1 MNFTVSSTALLNRL
15 QIIGKTINPKS
26 PLPILENFLLKLEGD
41 TLTITASDLETTLT
55 TSIPVVDASGEITVA
70 ISAKFLM
77 DTLREFAEQPLKFEI
92 NPENLAIVIKTEYGN
107 YNFIGQKGD
116 EFPTMP
122 ELEDEFNTTTVSA
135 ESLMSGINK
144 TSFATAD
151 DDLRPAMTGIFF
163 DIKPDNLTYV
173 ATDAHKLVRLISK
186 TANETEEASFVL
198 PKKPANILRNVIV
211 KENNDVEISFDKK
224 NIIFKLSEYLM
235 ICRQIEARFP
245 NYNGVIPQNNP
256 FKLIVDRVVMLNALR
271 RVSVFSNQG
280 TGLVKLSIKTNEIL
294 LSAQDIDFSISAEE
308 KIACQYEG
316 ENINIGFKAPFL
328 IDILNN
334 ISSSDII
341 IELADP
347 SRAGVIL
354 PLENEPN
361 EELLTLIMPMLIND

>member
-116 EFPTMP
+116 EFPAMP
-122 ELEDEFNTTTVSA
+122 ELEDEFNTITVST

>member
-116 EFPTMP
+116 EFPAMP

-211 KENNDVEISFDKK
+211 KENNDVKISFDKK

>member
-116 EFPTMP
+116 EFPAMP
-122 ELEDEFNTTTVSA
+122 ELEDEFNTITVSA

-173 ATDAHKLVRLISK
+173 ATDAHKLVRLISQ

>member
-116 EFPTMP
+116 EFPAMP
-122 ELEDEFNTTTVSA
+122 ELEDEFNTITVSA

-173 ATDAHKLVRLISK
+173 ATDAHKLVRLISQ
-186 TANETEEASFVL
+186 TANKTEEASFVL

-211 KENNDVEISFDKK
+211 KENNDVKISFDKK

>member
-116 EFPTMP
+116 EFPAMP
-122 ELEDEFNTTTVSA
+122 ELEDEFNTITVSA

-151 DDLRPAMTGIFF
+151 DDLRTAMTGIFF
-163 DIKPDNLTYV
+163 EIKPDNLTYV

>member
-116 EFPTMP
+116 EFPAMP
-122 ELEDEFNTTTVSA
+122 ELEDEFNTITVSA

>member
-116 EFPTMP
+116 EFPAMP
-122 ELEDEFNTTTVSA
+122 ELEDEFNTITVSA
-135 ESLMSGINK
+135 KSLMSGINK

-235 ICRQIEARFP
+235 ICRQIEAQFP

>member
-1 MNFTVSSTALLNRL
+1 MW
-15 QIIGKTINPKS
+15 PKS
-26 PLPILENFLLKLEGD
+26 
-41 TLTITASDLETTLT
+41 
-55 TSIPVVDASGEITVA
+55 
-70 ISAKFLM
+70 
-77 DTLREFAEQPLKFEI
+77 Q
-92 NPENLAIVIKTEYGN
+92 
-107 YNFIGQKGD
+107 
-116 EFPTMP
+116 
-122 ELEDEFNTTTVSA
+122 
-135 ESLMSGINK
+135 
-144 TSFATAD
+144 
-151 DDLRPAMTGIFF
+151 
-163 DIKPDNLTYV
+163 
-173 ATDAHKLVRLISK
+173 LIC
-186 TANETEEASFVL
+186 L
-198 PKKPANILRNVIV
+198 QHHV

-361 EELLTLIMPMLIND
+361 EELMTADNADADKRLTTVSLTMKPAIIAKLKANSLLFFKQRDSNAHKFDFRTCGGIFLY

>member
-116 EFPTMP
+116 EFPAMP
-122 ELEDEFNTTTVSA
+122 ELEDEFNTITVSA
-135 ESLMSGINK
+135 ELLMSGINK

>member
-116 EFPTMP
+116 EFPAMP
-122 ELEDEFNTTTVSA
+122 ELEDEFNTITVSA

-271 RVSVFSNQG
+271 RVSVCSNQG
-280 TGLVKLSIKTNEIL
+280 TGLVKRSIKTNEIL

>member
-116 EFPTMP
+116 EFPAMP
-122 ELEDEFNTTTVSA
+122 ELEDEFNTITVSA

-173 ATDAHKLVRLISK
+173 ATDAHKLVRLISQ
-186 TANETEEASFVL
+186 TANKTEEASFVL

-211 KENNDVEISFDKK
+211 KENNDVKISFDKK

-256 FKLIVDRVVMLNALR
+256 FKLIVDRILMLNALR

>member
-116 EFPTMP
+116 EFPAMP

-256 FKLIVDRVVMLNALR
+256 FKLIVDRILMLNALR

>member
-55 TSIPVVDASGEITVA
+55 TSIPVLDASGEITVA

-116 EFPTMP
+116 EFPAMP
-122 ELEDEFNTTTVSA
+122 ELEDEFNTITVSA

-173 ATDAHKLVRLISK
+173 ATDAHKLVRLISQ

-256 FKLIVDRVVMLNALR
+256 FKLIVDRVVMLNALK

-316 ENINIGFKAPFL
+316 ESINIGFKAPFL

>member
-173 ATDAHKLVRLISK
+173 ATDAHKLVRLISQ

-256 FKLIVDRVVMLNALR
+256 FKLIVDRILMLNALR

>member
-1 MNFTVSSTALLNRL
+1 
-15 QIIGKTINPKS
+15 
-26 PLPILENFLLKLEGD
+26 
-41 TLTITASDLETTLT
+41 
-55 TSIPVVDASGEITVA
+55 
-70 ISAKFLM
+70 
-77 DTLREFAEQPLKFEI
+77 
-92 NPENLAIVIKTEYGN
+92 
-107 YNFIGQKGD
+107 
-116 EFPTMP
+116 
-122 ELEDEFNTTTVSA
+122 
-135 ESLMSGINK
+135 
-144 TSFATAD
+144 
-151 DDLRPAMTGIFF
+151 
-163 DIKPDNLTYV
+163 
-173 ATDAHKLVRLISK
+173 
-186 TANETEEASFVL
+186 
-198 PKKPANILRNVIV
+198 
-211 KENNDVEISFDKK
+211 
-224 NIIFKLSEYLM
+224 M

>member
-116 EFPTMP
+116 EFPAMP
-122 ELEDEFNTTTVSA
+122 ELEDEFNTITVSA

-256 FKLIVDRVVMLNALR
+256 FKLIVDRILMLNALR

-316 ENINIGFKAPFL
+316 ESINIGFKAPFL

>member
-173 ATDAHKLVRLISK
+173 ATDAHKLVRLISQ
-186 TANETEEASFVL
+186 TAN
-198 PKKPANILRNVIV
+198 
-211 KENNDVEISFDKK
+211 
-224 NIIFKLSEYLM
+224 
-235 ICRQIEARFP
+235 
-245 NYNGVIPQNNP
+245 
-256 FKLIVDRVVMLNALR
+256 
-271 RVSVFSNQG
+271 
-280 TGLVKLSIKTNEIL
+280 
-294 LSAQDIDFSISAEE
+294 
-308 KIACQYEG
+308 
-316 ENINIGFKAPFL
+316 
-328 IDILNN
+328 
-334 ISSSDII
+334 
-341 IELADP
+341 
-347 SRAGVIL
+347 
-354 PLENEPN
+354 
-361 EELLTLIMPMLIND
+361 

>member
-173 ATDAHKLVRLISK
+173 ATDAHKLVRLISQ

-211 KENNDVEISFDKK
+211 KENNDVKISFDKK

-256 FKLIVDRVVMLNALR
+256 FKLIVDRILMLNALR